1 MPNYTLIAVLFV
13 IAAVIGGALFTLAT
27 VIGPK
32 AKNARKAEPFA
43 CGNALGTFNP
53 RMSVKFYVVALLFI
67 AFDIEAVFLYP
78 WAVTFHEYGW
88 TAFWSMF
95 TFVAILAIGLAYV
108 WKGGA
113 LDWD

>member
-1 MPNYTLIAVLFV
+1 MPNYILIAVLFV
-13 IAAVIGGALFTLAT
+13 IAAIIGGALFTLAT
-27 VIGPK
+27 IIGPK
-32 AKNARKAEPFA
+32 VRTAQKQEPFF
-43 CGNALGTFNP
+43 CGNQGGKFNP

-67 AFDIEAVFLYP
+67 TFDIEAVFLYP
-78 WAVTFHEYGW
+78 WAVTFTEYGW
-88 TAFWSMF
+88 TAFWSMV